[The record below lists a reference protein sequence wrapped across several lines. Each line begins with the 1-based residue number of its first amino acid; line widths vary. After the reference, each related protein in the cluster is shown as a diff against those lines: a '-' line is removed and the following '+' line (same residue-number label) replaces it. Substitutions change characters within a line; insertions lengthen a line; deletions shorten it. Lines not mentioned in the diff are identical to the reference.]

1 MILLGLLQQNRPIVV
16 NVHSTFINYNNMTVV
31 LSQNVLELCSE
42 ENCEGIRRYQVS
54 TPHFCA
60 QSLIFAGPISVA
72 QARASASRRDWEV
85 EEGGMRKTPS
95 CVHAEKRQ
103 EGRQGK
109 RGRLTVDWPASQ
121 RTCTAAHNPQ
131 LPPVTATLKLNLL
144 QLEHYAAILHLH
156 KYHLPFLTN
165 IYL

>member
-95 CVHAEKRQ
+95 CVHAEKSQ
-103 EGRQGK
+103 EGQASGADSQ
-109 RGRLTVDWPASQ
+109 LTGLPAREHALL
-121 RTCTAAHNPQ
+121 RTILNCHQSPHSNS
-131 LPPVTATLKLNLL
+131 NLL

-165 IYL
+165 KYL